1 MTFVSK
7 KGLIL
12 FLAMFST
19 VLISVIGCGS
29 DKSPTRD
36 NESYS
41 FTLTFGSSS
50 IEIDAGKLTRHTI
63 DGVEG
68 VLLSDLANTF
78 ALTEPQNHAYRL
90 IGDDGFYA
98 HIKGNPDNTWEQIQS
113 GYLLLSN
120 MRIFF
125 EPVLGLPGRYNIKNA
140 VEMKIL
146 RKIDIITPA
155 DSLVQFIVGEMTT
168 TAFEDSL
175 TAVKLTEFITPD
187 ITDNLSSYSY
197 ELIASD
203 DYTRTIGFDQL
214 REGYYVIEY
223 DRVLYSI
230 ADISSELKIKQLN
243 RIAVLIPED

>member
-12 FLAMFST
+12 FLTVFST
-19 VLISVIGCGS
+19 ALISVIGCGS
-29 DKSPTRD
+29 DKSPTKD
-36 NESYS
+36 NETYS
-41 FTLTFGSSS
+41 FTITFGSSS
-50 IEIDAGKLTRHTI
+50 IEIDAGELTRHTI

-68 VLLSDLANTF
+68 VLLSDIADTF
-78 ALTEPQNHAYRL
+78 ILTEPQNHAYRL

-98 HIKGNPDNTWEQIQS
+98 HIKGNPDNTCEHIQS
-113 GYLLLSN
+113 GYFILST

-125 EPVLGLPGRYNIKNA
+125 DPVLELPGRYNIKNA

-155 DSLVQFIVGEMTT
+155 DSLVQFIIEEMTT
-168 TAFEDSL
+168 TAFDDSL

-187 ITDNLSSYSY
+187 ITDNPSAYSY
-197 ELIASD
+197 ELIAND
-203 DYTRTIGFDQL
+203 DYTRTISFDQF

-243 RIAVLIPED
+243 RITVLTPEE